1 MTSILFLIGQF
12 NATHSDAVISKTKTF
27 SQFFST
33 LLQSRLN
40 FEHFLKNM
48 TIIADVIAELRTP
61 KDGVR

>member
-12 NATHSDAVISKTKTF
+12 NATHSDVVISKTKTF

>member
-12 NATHSDAVISKTKTF
+12 NATHSDVVISKKKTF

-40 FEHFLKNM
+40 FEHFLENM